1 MVERKVLPM
10 SRSKFRNMTIF
21 CIAVA
26 VLCAVLNISYCTGGF
41 FIAAAFFG
49 LIYAALKLRDY
60 QTVKTAD
67 TKAAQPPTR
76 QAELPPMTSKGSS
89 RLFVP
94 PTRSERH

>member
-1 MVERKVLPM
+1 M
-10 SRSKFRNMTIF
+10 SKSKFRNMTIF

-26 VLCAVLNISYCTGGF
+26 VLCAVLHITYCTGGF

-49 LIYAALKLRDY
+49 LIYAALKLSDR
-60 QTVKTAD
+60 QTVKQTEV
-67 TKAAQPPTR
+67 KVSR
-76 QAELPPMTSKGSS
+76 QAKRLPAPTPMSSKGSS